1 MTNDGRAVSY
11 EDTGAYAHA
20 VAVSDVWR
28 SGIATDTSEGFP
40 SKGFYLTLL
49 GCGLAVTV
57 LNM

>member
-11 EDTGAYAHA
+11 EDTCAYTHA

-28 SGIATDTSEGFP
+28 SGIATDTSE
-40 SKGFYLTLL
+40 KGFYLTLL